1 MEQTVRQV
9 AESHGTDLAI
19 TWADHRT
26 ECLESDIRRL
36 RQALRAVSDAI
47 IAGDPRVAGLAV
59 LAREMLDDVSD

>member
-47 IAGDPRVAGLAV
+47 IAGDPRAAALAQQ
-59 LAREMLDDVSD
+59 AREMLDS